1 MHANP
6 STAHPCAHTDRD
18 QILSAIESRLADAT
32 QDELFKINV
41 LAEAIAYHEIEPLAT
56 LIQASTDP
64 KELELLTSVL
74 DRVKAEIARARFQPI
89 FTKEQIKTFGID
101 VQPRRD
107 INRLLAL
114 YVLSFS
120 EKHLAHI
127 AKHDLAIYADYVAT
141 VQAAV
146 EDSKA
151 QLEMTESALNRLV
164 LVCLDFAGEVQ
175 A

>member
-6 STAHPCAHTDRD
+6 STAQPCAPTDRE
-18 QILSAIESRLADAT
+18 QILNAVESRLSDAT
-32 QDELFKINV
+32 PDELFKINV
-41 LAEAIAYHEIEPLAT
+41 LTEAIAYHELEPLAT
-56 LIQASTDP
+56 LIQASTEP
-64 KELELLTSVL
+64 KELELLTPIL

-89 FTKEQIKTFGID
+89 FTKEQIKNFESD
-101 VQPRRD
+101 VQPQRD
-107 INRLLAL
+107 FNRHLAL
-114 YVLSFS
+114 ITLSLT
-120 EKHLAHI
+120 EKHLTHI

-151 QLEMTESALNRLV
+151 QFEMAERALNRLV
-164 LVCLDFAGEVQ
+164 LVGLDFAGEVQ